1 MRLKFISILMI
12 VLVFGLTAC
21 QPATPVGA
29 PVAKPAERTQLK
41 FTYWGSEMEK
51 AAIEGMAAAF
61 EARNPDIDVQAIQIP
76 YEDYLAQIT
85 AMTQQ
90 GQPPDVGYFPSLQAP
105 LWALEGKLLDLTELV
120 QTDPLFASALPET
133 RYYFGDGRIVGL
145 NTAVETALLFYNKD
159 LFDRAGLPYPPSDP
173 AKAWTWEQFVEAARK
188 ITVDANGK
196 HPGEAGFDPAAI
208 VTYGAAFDKSYEGWT
223 WYPFIFSNG
232 GEAVDAAGK
241 RLLLDSPEAAEALQA
256 LADLMWSDHVAPTPE
271 QDANLPG
278 YVTMLQ
284 TGNLA
289 MHIAGQWSLLDF
301 ASVRDLRFGVAALPK
316 FKAPVTVI
324 LGSPTVIF
332 AGTKNREA
340 AIRFYKFHN
349 NPEAVDLFARGLWMP
364 LQKAY
369 YTEPAKMKLWLD
381 NPAHPAEMQPAF
393 TDYTVNYARP
403 LPSYYLRNYAAVLDS
418 AIRPALEKIWNN
430 QATAADALH
439 VAVQAAASLMQG
451 RWDR

>member
-1 MRLKFISILMI
+1 MRSQLTRFLMI
-12 VLVFGLTAC
+12 FLVLCLAAC
-21 QPATPVGA
+21 QPATPAAV
-29 PVAKPAERTQLK
+29 PITQLK

-51 AAIEGMAAAF
+51 VAIEGMAAAF
-61 EARNPDIDVQAIQIP
+61 EAANPDIDVQPIQIP
-76 YEDYLAQIT
+76 YEDYLTQIT
-85 AMTQQ
+85 AMTMQ

-105 LWALEGKLLDLTELV
+105 VWAQEGKLLDLTELV

-145 NTAVETALLFYNKD
+145 STAVETTLLFYNKD
-159 LFDRAGLPYPPSDP
+159 LFDRAGLSYPPSDP
-173 AKAWTWEQFVEAARK
+173 AKAWTWEQFVEAAKK
-188 ITVDANGK
+188 ITVDANDK
-196 HPGEAGFDPAAI
+196 HPGEAGFDPASI

-223 WYPFIFSNG
+223 WYPFIFSND
-232 GEAVDAAGK
+232 GEVVDEAGT
-241 RLLLDSPEAAEALQA
+241 RLLLDSSASVEALQA
-256 LADLMWSDHVAPTPE
+256 LADLMWTHHVAPTPE
-271 QDANLPG
+271 LDANLPG

-284 TGNLA
+284 TGNLG
-289 MHIAGQWSLLDF
+289 MHIAGQWSLLDY
-301 ASVRDLRFGVAALPK
+301 AAVKDLRFGVAALPK
-316 FKAPVTVI
+316 FKTPATVV

-332 AGTKNREA
+332 ADTKNREA

-381 NPAHPAEMQPAF
+381 NPAHPAEMWPAF

-403 LPSYYLRNYAAVLDS
+403 LPSYYLRNYAEVLDG
-418 AIRPALEKIWNN
+418 AIRPALEKIWSH
-430 QATAADALH
+430 QATAAEALRE
-439 VAVQAAASLMQG
+439 AVQAAAPLMQG